1 MNFFN
6 CDTFV
11 EEALILLCFNRGYN
25 K

>member
-6 CDTFV
+6 CNTFV